1 MKSNIVKKVS
11 LRKCC
16 ITNELLPKKHLLR
29 VVRTSSGE
37 VTLDLTGKVNGRGV
51 YIKATQEIL
60 QKAISTKA
68 FERLLKTK
76 INQSVYDS
84 LKEYCK

>member
-1 MKSNIVKKVS
+1 MKSKIVKKVS

-16 ITNELLPKKHLLR
+16 ISNELLPKKHLLR
-29 VVRTSSGE
+29 LVRTASGE
-37 VTLDLTGKVNGRGV
+37 VILDLTGKVNGRGV

-60 QKAISTKA
+60 QKALDTKA
-68 FERLLKTK
+68 FERFLKTK
-76 INQSVYDS
+76 INQTIYES